1 MAVTVTAVGMAILM
15 GKRNSVFVYFI
26 AVIEI
31 IALFLAMM
39 GYLMLEGDPLLF
51 GNNVVAVNVG
61 FVVVSA
67 ILAVVLWVNVNFR
80 LRDGAERI

>member
-1 MAVTVTAVGMAILM
+1 M
-15 GKRNSVFVYFI
+15 
-26 AVIEI
+26 IEI

-39 GYLMLEGDPLLF
+39 GYLRLEGDPLLF

-67 ILAVVLWVNVNFR
+67 ILAVVLLVTVNFR
-80 LRDGAERI
+80 LREGAERI